1 MSNAHVKAWALLY
14 FVCGFLVG
22 PLLQVLQLS
31 HACYFILILLRDIVV
46 QLIIMKSSSLDF
58 YKEGTTLLYVKRDI
72 EENYFFQVFA
82 VMVILLPCVL
92 LIEQIKVS
100 WIVTILKSIVFGFV
114 LIIFV
119 IKFFTEKNRP
129 QNSKYL
135 ITLINSELYYERIT
149 PEKEGFNNGN
159 KLINFDIVKFIDEK
173 ESEIKI
179 ISNIPLPWE
188 NRKIQVPKEYLPY
201 KKEIVEFL
209 NTNFTIGIDY
219 SDVLSVK

>member
-14 FVCGFLVG
+14 FVCGLLVG

-31 HACYFILILLRDIVV
+31 HASCFVLILLRDIVV
-46 QLIIMKSSSLDF
+46 QLNIMKSSSLDF
-58 YKEGTTLLYVKRDI
+58 YKEGTTLLYVKRDN
-72 EENYFFQVFA
+72 EENYFYQLFWFV
-82 VMVILLPCVL
+82 VSMVGCMFM
-92 LIEQIKVS
+92 IELIKVS
-100 WIVTILKSIVFGFV
+100 WLVSVLKSIALGIL

-135 ITLINSELYYERIT
+135 ITLINFELYYERVT

-173 ESEIKI
+173 GSEIKI

-209 NTNFTIGIDY
+209 NRNYTIGIDY
-219 SDVLSVK
+219 SDVLSVR